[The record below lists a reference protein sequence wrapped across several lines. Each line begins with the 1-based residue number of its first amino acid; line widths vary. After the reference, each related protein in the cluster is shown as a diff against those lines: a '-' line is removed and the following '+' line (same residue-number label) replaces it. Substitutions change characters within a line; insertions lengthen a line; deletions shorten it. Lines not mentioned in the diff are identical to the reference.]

1 MINLKGTERI
11 FRRVELQRLEKE
23 RNDLVTEHIELMDVL
38 REMTEEIKD
47 LQAEIWSESG
57 PYGSDRTHT
66 PPESIPYGLG
76 CLWNASRI
84 LKSP

>member
-23 RNDLVTEHIELMDVL
+23 RNDLVTEPIELMDVL

-47 LQAEIWSESG
+47 LEAEIDILTFTIEETG
-57 PYGSDRTHT
+57 TTKDFR
-66 PPESIPYGLG
+66 GLEK
-76 CLWNASRI
+76 I
-84 LKSP
+84 EKT

>member
-1 MINLKGTERI
+1 MIDLKGTERI

-47 LQAEIWSESG
+47 LQAEIDLITFTIEETG
-57 PYGSDRTHT
+57 TTKDFR
-66 PPESIPYGLG
+66 GLEK
-76 CLWNASRI
+76 I
-84 LKSP
+84 EKT

>member
-38 REMTEEIKD
+38 GEMTEEIKD
-47 LQAEIWSESG
+47 LEAEIDILTFTIEETG
-57 PYGSDRTHT
+57 TTKDFR
-66 PPESIPYGLG
+66 GLEK
-76 CLWNASRI
+76 I
-84 LKSP
+84 EKT

>member
-47 LQAEIWSESG
+47 LQAEIDLITFTIEETG
-57 PYGSDRTHT
+57 TTKDFR
-66 PPESIPYGLG
+66 GLEK
-76 CLWNASRI
+76 I
-84 LKSP
+84 EKT